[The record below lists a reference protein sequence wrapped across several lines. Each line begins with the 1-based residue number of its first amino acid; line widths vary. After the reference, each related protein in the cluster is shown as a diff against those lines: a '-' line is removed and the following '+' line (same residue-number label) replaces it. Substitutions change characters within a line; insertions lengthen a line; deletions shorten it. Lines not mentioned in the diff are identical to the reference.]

1 VTDRRAGLAR
11 ALGGPSA
18 RRRRHRR
25 FVLGAVLLLLVAAAL
40 LVLGSGEED
49 DFPGEAA
56 ATCDEFEARLR
67 AEFELSFPEGV
78 PTPEAEE
85 IYLSHAFAD
94 TTQDLV
100 DALLALEPSGEAR
113 AGVDAMQALVDQ
125 LRDDPSVGVGANP
138 FTATVAPRFDEAGI
152 PACGSGFLAA

>member
-1 VTDRRAGLAR
+1 MTDRRAGLAR

-25 FVLGAVLLLLVAAAL
+25 FVVGAILLLLVAAAL
-40 LVLGSGEED
+40 LVLGSGED
-49 DFPGEAA
+49 DFVDEAA
-56 ATCDEFEARLR
+56 TTCDEFEDRLR
-67 AEFELSFPEGV
+67 AEFRLSFPEGV

-100 DALLALEPSGEAR
+100 DALDALEPSGEAR
-113 AGVDAMQALVDQ
+113 AGVEAMQALVDE

-152 PACGSGFLAA
+152 LACGSGFLAE